1 MRIFIKNLGIAYLHE
16 LVFATKIQPTH
27 QYSTD
32 PSNKAGK

>member
-1 MRIFIKNLGIAYLHE
+1 MRILIKNLGIPYIHE